1 VRIPFSRS
9 ENNNS
14 RVRRAA
20 AAVELA
26 VVLPFMAALFVIAV
40 DFSRVFY
47 YQMTINNCARNGA
60 VFGSNLRSYQD
71 KAVIRPYD
79 TITTAATA
87 DGSSLSPPL
96 DATNVTVT
104 NGTGSDGNPDVT
116 VTINYQFSSIT
127 NFPGFG
133 MTWNLQAQS
142 SMRVAP

>member
-1 VRIPFSRS
+1 VRIRFPRP
-9 ENNNS
+9 EQNNTYA
-14 RVRRAA
+14 RRAA

-47 YQMTINNCARNGA
+47 YQMTLNNCARNGA
-60 VFGSNLRSYQD
+60 VFGSNLRSYQE
-71 KAVIRPYD
+71 KAVIQPYD
-79 TITTAATA
+79 TITTATTA
-87 DGSSLSPPL
+87 DGSTLSPPL
-96 DATNVTVT
+96 DASNVTVT
-104 NGTGSDGNPDVT
+104 NGTGADGNPDVT

-142 SMRVAP
+142 RMRVAP